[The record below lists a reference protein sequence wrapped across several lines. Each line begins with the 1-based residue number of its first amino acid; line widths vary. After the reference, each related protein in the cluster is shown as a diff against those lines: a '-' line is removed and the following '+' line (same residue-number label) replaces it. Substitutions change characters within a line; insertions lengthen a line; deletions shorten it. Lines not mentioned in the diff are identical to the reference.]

1 MGLHHRKFFPVMHRD
16 EGLVNRRSLPAGNS
30 FETCV
35 PCPPPPPAVLFFRAV
50 AQGLSLRCVCLPPF
64 ILIYS
69 TLTRSDALCRLAPPV
84 PYSGA
89 PMNGL

>member
-1 MGLHHRKFFPVMHRD
+1 MRLHYRKISPVVHRD
-16 EGLVNRRSLPAGNS
+16 EGVVNRRSLPAGNS
-30 FETCV
+30 FETCI
-35 PCPPPPPAVLFFRAV
+35 PWGLPGTLFPGRRPV
-50 AQGLSLRCVCLPPF
+50 GLSLRCVCLPPF